1 MTGYAAWRTEQF
13 ILFRQDVRMSN
24 SDFPITNILAG
35 PEPRQ
40 PACRL
45 VASSAPAQAEQS
57 RPPEGAV
64 RSMGR
69 PDTLT
74 AQRVE
79 VGIVLHAMLGL
90 SAATD
95 YFAKHGVDDA
105 VAQRVLGQPARRRGQ
120 HDASG
125 VRT

>member
-1 MTGYAAWRTEQF
+1 
-13 ILFRQDVRMSN
+13 MSN
-24 SDFPITNILAG
+24 SDLPISNTLAE
-35 PEPRQ
+35 PEARQ

-45 VASSAPAQAEQS
+45 VASNAPAQADQT
-57 RPPEGAV
+57 RAPEGAL

-79 VGIVLHAMLGL
+79 VGIVLHAMLGM

-95 YFAKHGVDDA
+95 YFAKHGVDEA
-105 VAQRVLGQPARRRGQ
+105 VALRVLSQPGRRRGQ
-120 HDASG
+120 HDANG